1 MDGGGAGAYTRSDA
15 RGNYLLAGLAPGRY
29 RVRTN
34 PQDSEATGA
43 YLQEYYNGTTRHGD
57 ADLISVG
64 DRDEI
69 SGIDFTVRAGGTI
82 TGRVVD
88 AATGL
93 PISDVDIYADPA
105 EGGDGAGASTDFDG
119 RYAIAGLGPGRYR
132 VGVNA
137 RQLGYIDVEYDD
149 WQPWE
154 QADLVTVV
162 GSQSVTGIDFSL
174 GVGAIIS
181 GTVTDAETGL
191 PIEGGSVNADLADGG
206 GAPYD
211 ETDRSG
217 SYALTGLAP
226 GVYKVAVRPQDRT
239 QTAIF
244 VGEFYDD
251 RLFWDDA
258 VPIVI
263 SGTEEVTG
271 IDFQLDVGGTVS
283 GRVTDAATGQ
293 PLSGVGVSLE
303 LAQFDR
309 YVEVSTRVDGTYEL
323 VGLAPGLYLIGAT
336 GFDQGYIEQFY
347 SERPRYDDADFLS
360 IGSGEQVT
368 GIDFS
373 LSVGASITGTVFDT
387 DTGVPLSGVEV
398 QRDLDEGGSHGS
410 TSTGSDGRY
419 TLSGLS
425 PGRYRVWA
433 NATDRGYIEQYNDGK
448 LFWDFADL
456 VTIAGKG
463 EEQPGIDFGL
473 KRGGAITGRVFDG
486 STGAPIPGMDVRAEL
501 NGFGFFWTSTDGD
514 GSYTLLGVPDGL
526 IKVIVSGQ
534 GYLEQRKT
542 VTMSGAGEVRLD
554 F

>member
-1 MDGGGAGAYTRSDA
+1 MS
-15 RGNYLLAGLAPGRY
+15 
-29 RVRTN
+29 
-34 PQDSEATGA
+34 S
-43 YLQEYYNGTTRHGD
+43 
-57 ADLISVG
+57 
-64 DRDEI
+64 
-69 SGIDFTVRAGGTI
+69 
-82 TGRVVD
+82 
-88 AATGL
+88 
-93 PISDVDIYADPA
+93 
-105 EGGDGAGASTDFDG
+105 
-119 RYAIAGLGPGRYR
+119 
-132 VGVNA
+132 
-137 RQLGYIDVEYDD
+137 
-149 WQPWE
+149 
-154 QADLVTVV
+154 
-162 GSQSVTGIDFSL
+162 
-174 GVGAIIS
+174 
-181 GTVTDAETGL
+181 
-191 PIEGGSVNADLADGG
+191 
-206 GAPYD
+206 
-211 ETDRSG
+211 
-217 SYALTGLAP
+217 
-226 GVYKVAVRPQDRT
+226 
-239 QTAIF
+239 
-244 VGEFYDD
+244 
-251 RLFWDDA
+251 
-258 VPIVI
+258 
-263 SGTEEVTG
+263 
-271 IDFQLDVGGTVS
+271 
-283 GRVTDAATGQ
+283 
-293 PLSGVGVSLE
+293 
-303 LAQFDR
+303 
-309 YVEVSTRVDGTYEL
+309 
-323 VGLAPGLYLIGAT
+323 
-336 GFDQGYIEQFY
+336 FY

-514 GSYTLLGVPDGL
+514 GSYTLFGVPDGL
-526 IKVIVSGQ
+526 IEVIVSGQ